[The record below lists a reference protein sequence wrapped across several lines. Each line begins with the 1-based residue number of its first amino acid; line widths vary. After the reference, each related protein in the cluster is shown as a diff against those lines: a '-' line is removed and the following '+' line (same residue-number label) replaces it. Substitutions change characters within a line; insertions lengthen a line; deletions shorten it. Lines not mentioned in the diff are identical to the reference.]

1 MKTVNNKTTQD
12 IIRWLTE
19 YKARLEANTIK
30 TREKIRKI
38 DKAIRKIINNEINSN
53 VSPYYTETN
62 WKNGGLSIPP
72 IKQRSCILIE

>member
-12 IIRWLTE
+12 IVRWLTE

-38 DKAIRKIINNEINSN
+38 DKAIKILNQN
-53 VSPYYTETN
+53 
-62 WKNGGLSIPP
+62 
-72 IKQRSCILIE
+72 